1 MVGAHDTELSGHRP
15 TVGRATV
22 GHPMARTETALLR
35 LPGFSRLAGSAL
47 LNTIAFAGE
56 QVVLG
61 WLALDLTNSPLL
73 VGVALGL
80 RMAPML
86 LIGLPAGVL
95 ADRGDR
101 LVLLRGANTTM
112 ALALTGLGLLTVLG
126 RVTFGLVLGLTF
138 LIGCARALQQ
148 VAQQVHT
155 HDLVGA
161 GRLTEALGVL
171 GIAMRIGGLTG
182 ALLAGRL
189 IGGLGPGAAYLAAA
203 STSLLGT
210 LMLPRHSS
218 PVVRS
223 PTTPGSVWEG
233 LRGFL
238 AAARAERR
246 LPVLMAL
253 TAAGEVLGFSH
264 QAVLPTIA
272 RDVLRVGPEGLGAM
286 NAVRQAGGII
296 GMLGVGRLSQMSGP
310 TTLFVSLL
318 GVFGAGVAGLGLAP
332 GYAAVLLLLLLINAV
347 GSVADVLGQSLM
359 QQTVPAALRG
369 RASGAWVVAI
379 GVGPAGQLQIGALVS
394 WLGVAAALGLSGA
407 ALVVVAA
414 GARFLVSRARH
425 F

>member
-1 MVGAHDTELSGHRP
+1 MTPA
-15 TVGRATV
+15 
-22 GHPMARTETALLR
+22 ETAVLR

-73 VGVALGL
+73 VGVALAL
-80 RMAPML
+80 RMAPLL

-112 ALALTGLGLLTVLG
+112 ALALAVLGILTVLG
-126 RVTFGLVLGLTF
+126 RVTFGLVLGVTF
-138 LIGCARALQQ
+138 LIGCGRALQQ
-148 VAQQVHT
+148 VTQQVHA

-161 GRLTEALGVL
+161 GRLTEALGAL
-171 GIAMRIGGLTG
+171 GIAMRIGGLAG

-189 IGGLGPGAAYLAAA
+189 IGELGPGAAYLAAA

-210 LMLPRHSS
+210 LVLPRRSS
-218 PVVRS
+218 HAVRS
-223 PTTPGSVWEG
+223 STTPGSVWEG
-233 LRGFL
+233 LSGFL

-246 LPVLMAL
+246 LPMLMAL

-264 QAVLPTIA
+264 QAVLPSLA

-286 NAVRQAGGII
+286 NAARQAGGII
-296 GMLGVGRLSQMSGP
+296 GMLGVRRLSQMGAP
-310 TTLFVSLL
+310 TSLFVGLL
-318 GVFGAGVAGLGLAP
+318 GLFGAGVAGLGLAP
-332 GYAAVLLLLLLINAV
+332 GYGAVLLLLLLVNSVGAV
-347 GSVADVLGQSLM
+347 SDVLGQSFI

-369 RASGAWVVAI
+369 RASGAWVVAV
-379 GVGPAGQLQIGALVS
+379 GVGPVGQFQIGALVS

-414 GARFLVSRARH
+414 SAWFLISRARR